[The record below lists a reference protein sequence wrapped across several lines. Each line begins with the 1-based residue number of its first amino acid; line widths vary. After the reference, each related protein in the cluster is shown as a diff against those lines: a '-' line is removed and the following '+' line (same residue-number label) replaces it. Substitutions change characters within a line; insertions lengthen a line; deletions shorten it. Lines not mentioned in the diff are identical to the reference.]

1 MNNKRIDQL
10 EEKMSNDNPFT
21 SGRWTLITTIYDPA
35 GESTRDVVDASGIS
49 IPITPEVEALIQQD
63 MKMNRKREHVIT
75 ISDPLLLPI
84 EPRGGA

>member
-35 GESTRDVVDASGIS
+35 ANHNSYFCMTGMLWMHSSRVAYSTLVPFEHDPSES
-49 IPITPEVEALIQQD
+49 IPVSYTQTLV
-63 MKMNRKREHVIT
+63 N
-75 ISDPLLLPI
+75 PLLFH
-84 EPRGGA
+84 